1 MELVR
6 TRDITNAL
14 LTILEGTAATVGDGE
29 MPAGAGWQGSPG
41 ASQFVGFIV
50 IRSYTGGMTR
60 TLGRGTITSPDSDAL
75 SYYELLGVGATRDQA
90 ELLGDLARRH
100 LVGARPTVPGR
111 SIQSIAVEELG
122 GTERDDTTEP
132 GEPRVWIS
140 ADLICVSSTPRA
152 D

>member
-1 MELVR
+1 MEQTR

-14 LTILEGTAATVGDGE
+14 LGILNGTAATVGDGE
-29 MPAGAGWQGSPG
+29 MPAGAGWQGPPG
-41 ASQFVGFIV
+41 SSEFVGFIV
-50 IRSYTGGMTR
+50 LRSYTGGMTR
-60 TLGRGTITSPDSDAL
+60 TAGRGTITSPDADAL

-90 ELLGDLARRH
+90 ELLGDMARSH
-100 LVGARPTVPGR
+100 LVGARPTVAGR